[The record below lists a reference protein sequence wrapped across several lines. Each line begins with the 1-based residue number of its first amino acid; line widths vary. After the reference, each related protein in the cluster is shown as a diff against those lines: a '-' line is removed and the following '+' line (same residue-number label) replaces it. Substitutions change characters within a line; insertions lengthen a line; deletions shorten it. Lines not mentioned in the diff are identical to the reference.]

1 VTVTARW
8 PAGGSEG
15 DEAVRAGLD
24 AGLWVGPDRVFPVP
38 GTARLVFEADG
49 RERIWPTCQAAMPPV
64 VSRAT
69 VVAMAVIVI
78 P

>member
-1 VTVTARW
+1 
-8 PAGGSEG
+8 
-15 DEAVRAGLD
+15 
-24 AGLWVGPDRVFPVP
+24 
-38 GTARLVFEADG
+38 VFEADG